1 MPLCRSSSSF
11 AFWKFLG
18 FFQIFSI
25 SGWLNPQ
32 IWNSQIQR
40 ANCISKLHTNQL
52 NCKSYVLSFQEPKFI
67 PLFHLLFSHLNF
79 FSSFYTLFYPP
90 LTTTPNLDA
99 NQKRYWNGGGGCRG
113 GTHGRL
119 MSRSVAQIKVYFRN
133 IIFLNLW
140 RVYWGRKEARRQMRG
155 ETNAEDSPN
164 WAKDLVS

>member
-11 AFWKFLG
+11 AFWKFLE

-32 IWNSQIQR
+32 MWNSQIQR

-52 NCKSYVLSFQEPKFI
+52 NCKSYVLSFQDPKLISFVSS
-67 PLFHLLFSHLNF
+67 PLFRSQLFF
-79 FSSFYTLFYPP
+79 FFLHSFLSS
-90 LTTTPNLDA
+90 LDHHPKPGC
-99 NQKRYWNGGGGCRG
+99 QPKKILKWRCGCRA

-133 IIFLNLW
+133 IIFLNL
-140 RVYWGRKEARRQMRG
+140 
-155 ETNAEDSPN
+155 
-164 WAKDLVS
+164 